1 MRLAELLASIAL
13 VGLMMAGLFV
23 LADQAQR
30 AYAVGSATVASQ
42 QNARVALARLA
53 ADLRGAGAGPL
64 GAFEAIAVAEPERVV
79 LQSDLDGDGRI
90 ASSGERITWLLRAG
104 VLRRDAGGGA
114 QPFVGDVRAF
124 ALGYLD
130 LHDQPTRVPGD
141 VRTVTVTLTTGVGD
155 PGIAA
160 LPAAAAAT
168 TTLAT
173 RVRLRNR

>member
-1 MRLAELLASIAL
+1 MQLAELLASIAL
-13 VGLMMAGLFV
+13 IGLMMAGLFV

-30 AYAVGSATVASQ
+30 VYAIGRATVASQ
-42 QNARVALARLA
+42 QNARVALERLA
-53 ADLRGAGAGPL
+53 ADLRGAGAGPP
-64 GAFEAIAVAEPERVV
+64 GAFDAIAVAEAERVV

-90 ASSGERITWLLRAG
+90 ASPGERITWVLRAG

-114 QPFVGDVRAF
+114 QLFVGDVRAF

-130 LHDQPTRVPGD
+130 LRDRPTSVPAD

-155 PGIAA
+155 PGIAS